1 VDTEPNKVLYTKY
14 EKAKM
19 KKTQKYMAIL
29 ALVLPTVLGACGGS
43 GSSATTTT
51 VGVTTTTEKSRLNF
65 NMICTPGACAED
77 GADEDYLKLVK
88 NGLTPDFLS
97 TISDA
102 DLFTLATGWCKYLS
116 TPGGWPKIKAD
127 FQDKYD
133 KGKKNEYMLLVG
145 TILGS
150 LEYCPSR
157 FGEIRGFVE
166 SLPELNP

>member
-1 VDTEPNKVLYTKY
+1 M
-14 EKAKM
+14 M
-19 KKTQKYMAIL
+19 KIKRF
-29 ALVLPTVLGACGGS
+29 ALLLTLVAPIVLGACGGS
-43 GSSATTTT
+43 GTTTATTEAS
-51 VGVTTTTEKSRLNF
+51 VTNTTEKPKLNF
-65 NMICTPGACAED
+65 NMICTPGACTED

-88 NGLTPDFLS
+88 NGLTPVFLS

-102 DLFTLATGWCKYLS
+102 DLFTLATGWCKFLS
-116 TPGGWPKIKAD
+116 TPGGWPKIKSD

-150 LEYCPSR
+150 LEYCPIR